1 MEEERFYYI
10 HPDQLRVGLYIH
22 LDLNWTAH
30 PFTFS
35 NFKIKDEEQ
44 IRKIRELNL
53 KQLRYDPLRSDGE
66 PILPATIQANWTHEE
81 AKSSSPTPQTPPQRS
96 NRLKQLNDVIL
107 DCEQEFSKNAIT
119 AREVVRNLSSQPQS
133 SREEAAKLVNQM
145 ADSVL
150 TERDVAIHAI
160 SGGKS
165 KHENYVH
172 SLNVTVLALML
183 AKSLDMTEKD
193 AQELG
198 MAAIFHDVGKE
209 ESPLNKSFVDLHCEI
224 GARIALQAGLSDR
237 ISRIILQH
245 HEYVDGSGFPM
256 HLKEEKIDPLARV
269 LTIVNEYDRLCNPNN
284 LGDAMTPY
292 EALSHMFVKLPHKF
306 DSIVLRLLI
315 KSLGVYPPGSI
326 VQLSNGAYGIVMTVN
341 PLKPMLPLVMLHV
354 PEVARETPVIIDL
367 GEEPDLTIKK
377 CLRAEQLPM
386 EVFEYLSPRKR
397 VSYYFLKQ
405 TPVNKS
411 PSASTNEVIRQPSRP
426 QTEPLPEQMAR
437 QA

>member
-1 MEEERFYYI
+1 M
-10 HPDQLRVGLYIH
+10 
-22 LDLNWTAH
+22 
-30 PFTFS
+30 
-35 NFKIKDEEQ
+35 
-44 IRKIRELNL
+44 
-53 KQLRYDPLRSDGE
+53 
-66 PILPATIQANWTHEE
+66 
-81 AKSSSPTPQTPPQRS
+81 
-96 NRLKQLNDVIL
+96 
-107 DCEQEFSKNAIT
+107 
-119 AREVVRNLSSQPQS
+119 
-133 SREEAAKLVNQM
+133 
-145 ADSVL
+145 
-150 TERDVAIHAI
+150 
-160 SGGKS
+160 
-165 KHENYVH
+165 
-172 SLNVTVLALML
+172 
-183 AKSLDMTEKD
+183 
-193 AQELG
+193 
-198 MAAIFHDVGKE
+198 
-209 ESPLNKSFVDLHCEI
+209 
-224 GARIALQAGLSDR
+224 
-237 ISRIILQH
+237 
-245 HEYVDGSGFPM
+245 
-256 HLKEEKIDPLARV
+256 

>member
-30 PFTFS
+30 PFTFN